1 MAYANAANNLILR
14 AFIQAK
20 IESQKP
26 VTKEDDPFADDDFF
40 ASETTIGPP
49 LKLGD
54 PSEYGISV
62 WTHPM
67 NLSTAQT
74 AKQGGQVTQSL
85 TNFDSTYLYQ
95 LIGPK

>member
-1 MAYANAANNLILR
+1 MILR

-20 IESQKP
+20 IDSQKP
-26 VTKEDDPFADDDFF
+26 VTKGDDPFADDDFF
-40 ASETTIGPP
+40 DSETTIIPP
-49 LKLGD
+49 PKLGD

-74 AKQGGQVTQSL
+74 AKQGGQVTHSSIIF
-85 TNFDSTYLYQ
+85 NSIYF
-95 LIGPK
+95 